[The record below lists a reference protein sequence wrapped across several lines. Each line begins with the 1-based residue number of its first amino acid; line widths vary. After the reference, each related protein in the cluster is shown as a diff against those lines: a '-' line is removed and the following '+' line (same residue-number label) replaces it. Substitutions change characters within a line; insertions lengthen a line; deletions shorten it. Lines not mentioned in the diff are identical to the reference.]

1 MRYSI
6 FCSLFII
13 CSLNSFIKS
22 QSIINVDINHPFQTY
37 TIKDGLISNNIYGVI
52 QDQRGF
58 LYFYS
63 DKGISRFDGHHFINF
78 TLKNGL
84 TSQNVWLLTLD
95 SKNRIWIHSHDK
107 FLHYLENDSIINAYS
122 SSKQLSII
130 HIIEKS
136 PKEMFFIATQNEELL
151 NHITSDS
158 MHFEIVNPNKL
169 GFTHEF
175 LFPNFS
181 LKYNKKAKSETSYKD
196 FEIKSHKKEQIKT
209 LSCSKNES
217 FYSPI
222 SFNNYVFCSSNHGL
236 IVIDT
241 NFITKS
247 YIYNSKNEVN
257 RSILDI
263 NKNIWVCTKEEGV
276 YVINENNYNGII
288 SLLKNEFPA
297 TISYFINNHLYFQDK
312 IGNLFMYQ
320 PTSKN
325 IIQIGTFPGINKL
338 NIWFKNEI
346 IISSTEGI
354 FVINYD
360 GLNKRMINFNNWN
373 NKNLNSPTKTLK
385 YKNGLLAF
393 DHPNQ
398 FFYINE
404 IDNKVDDKVICQ
416 TDSRIKLIYNAN
428 NLIYL
433 LTNEEINIFNKEYL
447 LLQKIDLIAK
457 CNRSLPTCII
467 DFCNEIIFGTEN
479 AGLFK
484 IINNEIVSVKK
495 WSIET
500 SIHNIFQFH
509 DNLIVH
515 TNKGIYILDPYN
527 NFIIT
532 KSITNEQG
540 ITPEEIVGVYPWK
553 NELIIVMPNAI
564 HHINPDSVKVK
575 TYNLRITE
583 LTQNNKQITI
593 KDLSQLPPGFK
604 SISISMSLLD
614 FQVSKDVAYQY
625 NLNDNDWQTLAVN
638 TLDLSDLASGSYNL
652 NLRAINKYSNKLLD
666 SKILKLNVLRPWW
679 KTWQFILLINA
690 FLISSII
697 WGYRKWLNRRN
708 EIKINIRNLEIGLR
722 EYKMKAL
729 ESQMNPH
736 FVYNSL
742 ASIQYFIQENKNDE
756 AEHFLTEFGILI
768 RSFLTASRSS
778 QINLKIELELLQKFI
793 NLEQIRFSKRF
804 NSEIIIDLKL
814 NLTKIFI
821 PPLLLQPFVENAIQH
836 GLFHRLEGGQLKLNF
851 QASNRDLIVTISD
864 NGIGTEKSKSLK
876 KFSLSNT
883 TSDAMEIFL
892 EKLEIMNKLK
902 PNSLE
907 YSISNLDDNE
917 PYYVGTKIVIIFK
930 NIIVL

>member
-1 MRYSI
+1 M
-6 FCSLFII
+6 LF
-13 CSLNSFIKS
+13 
-22 QSIINVDINHPFQTY
+22 Q
-37 TIKDGLISNNIYGVI
+37 
-52 QDQRGF
+52 
-58 LYFYS
+58 
-63 DKGISRFDGHHFINF
+63 
-78 TLKNGL
+78 
-84 TSQNVWLLTLD
+84 
-95 SKNRIWIHSHDK
+95 
-107 FLHYLENDSIINAYS
+107 
-122 SSKQLSII
+122 
-130 HIIEKS
+130 
-136 PKEMFFIATQNEELL
+136 
-151 NHITSDS
+151 
-158 MHFEIVNPNKL
+158 
-169 GFTHEF
+169 
-175 LFPNFS
+175 
-181 LKYNKKAKSETSYKD
+181 
-196 FEIKSHKKEQIKT
+196 
-209 LSCSKNES
+209 
-217 FYSPI
+217 
-222 SFNNYVFCSSNHGL
+222 
-236 IVIDT
+236 
-241 NFITKS
+241 
-247 YIYNSKNEVN
+247 
-257 RSILDI
+257 
-263 NKNIWVCTKEEGV
+263 
-276 YVINENNYNGII
+276 
-288 SLLKNEFPA
+288 
-297 TISYFINNHLYFQDK
+297 
-312 IGNLFMYQ
+312 
-320 PTSKN
+320 
-325 IIQIGTFPGINKL
+325 
-338 NIWFKNEI
+338 
-346 IISSTEGI
+346 
-354 FVINYD
+354 
-360 GLNKRMINFNNWN
+360 
-373 NKNLNSPTKTLK
+373 
-385 YKNGLLAF
+385 
-393 DHPNQ
+393 
-398 FFYINE
+398 
-404 IDNKVDDKVICQ
+404 
-416 TDSRIKLIYNAN
+416 
-428 NLIYL
+428 
-433 LTNEEINIFNKEYL
+433 
-447 LLQKIDLIAK
+447 
-457 CNRSLPTCII
+457 
-467 DFCNEIIFGTEN
+467 FCNEIIFGTEN

>member
-1 MRYSI
+1 M
-6 FCSLFII
+6 
-13 CSLNSFIKS
+13 
-22 QSIINVDINHPFQTY
+22 
-37 TIKDGLISNNIYGVI
+37 
-52 QDQRGF
+52 
-58 LYFYS
+58 
-63 DKGISRFDGHHFINF
+63 
-78 TLKNGL
+78 
-84 TSQNVWLLTLD
+84 
-95 SKNRIWIHSHDK
+95 
-107 FLHYLENDSIINAYS
+107 LH
-122 SSKQLSII
+122 
-130 HIIEKS
+130 
-136 PKEMFFIATQNEELL
+136 
-151 NHITSDS
+151 
-158 MHFEIVNPNKL
+158 
-169 GFTHEF
+169 
-175 LFPNFS
+175 
-181 LKYNKKAKSETSYKD
+181 
-196 FEIKSHKKEQIKT
+196 
-209 LSCSKNES
+209 
-217 FYSPI
+217 
-222 SFNNYVFCSSNHGL
+222 
-236 IVIDT
+236 
-241 NFITKS
+241 
-247 YIYNSKNEVN
+247 
-257 RSILDI
+257 DI

-276 YVINENNYNGII
+276 YIINENNYNGII

-447 LLQKIDLIAK
+447 LLNKIDLIAK

-527 NFIIT
+527 NFNIT

-564 HHINPDSVKVK
+564 HHINPDSIKVK

-593 KDLSQLPPGFK
+593 EDLSQLPPGFK

-614 FQVSKDVAYQY
+614 FQISKDVAYQY

-666 SKILKLNVLRPWW
+666 SKRLKLNVLRPWW

-742 ASIQYFIQENKNDE
+742 ASIQYFIQENKNEE

-804 NSEIIIDLKL
+804 NSEIIIDPKL

-851 QASNRDLIVTISD
+851 EASNRDLVVTISD

-907 YSISNLDDNE
+907 YFISNLDDTE